1 MEVDLP
7 CGTGRTGGTGG
18 TGGGGSS
25 GTGGI
30 GGTKFNFVVL
40 LDRVEQ
46 GN

>member
-25 GTGGI
+25 GI